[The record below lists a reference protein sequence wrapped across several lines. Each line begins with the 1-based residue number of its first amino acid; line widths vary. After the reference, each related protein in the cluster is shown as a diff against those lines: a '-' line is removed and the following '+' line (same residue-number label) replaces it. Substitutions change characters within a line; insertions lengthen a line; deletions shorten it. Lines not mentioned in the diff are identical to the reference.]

1 MLASKMIFSFCSAW
15 RKIQKGSLPW
25 RTASIESP
33 FRQSKTIVLEWADL
47 GHASVEDDFF
57 VLFGLAQD
65 PEGIFALA
73 NGVNRILDHVAE
85 QDNALVGGAEMF
97 LTSIV
102 DIALAFLGDAVL
114 VV

>member
-1 MLASKMIFSFCSAW
+1 MGRLKPVQAVENNA
-15 RKIQKGSLPW
+15 
-25 RTASIESP
+25 
-33 FRQSKTIVLEWADL
+33 LERADL
-47 GHASVEDDFF
+47 GHAGVESDFF

-73 NGVNRILDHVAE
+73 DGVNRILDHVAE
-85 QDNALVGGAEMF
+85 QDDALVGGAEMF
-97 LTSIV
+97 LTSVV